1 MSIIL
6 RSISDNWPLRTTS
19 VGPASILENEAERD
33 ALSRSNPTAALN
45 ADIQRAIVL
54 LETLYTRMI
63 PYRVAAAEGERIS
76 KGGRSNK
83 RVEAAMSRMSRA
95 VILTAADVEPAYRML
110 VGEQIAETDKSVR
123 LLTQAADALYEALV
137 AYNETDEPDL
147 FATDKGLRRFAD
159 YSGQIIA
166 MSGNDPSS
174 LARLRDKARYMASPT
189 FLAQQRAAEESL
201 VLLALC
207 AAIGV
212 SVNLTGTGHTASQE
226 RMRLAMLENWLTNK
240 AAFVARRLIRRSGPL
255 TKEVTPAVLAD
266 WAVALGADIKRRSGA
281 DTLLMPPV
289 ARFFVSLSEA
299 IETVGRSMEM
309 IDTKA
314 NALCSSLMLL
324 LACADDCGIA
334 EATLLEEA
342 TDLLADMMVAQ

>member
-1 MSIIL
+1 
-6 RSISDNWPLRTTS
+6 
-19 VGPASILENEAERD
+19 
-33 ALSRSNPTAALN
+33 
-45 ADIQRAIVL
+45 
-54 LETLYTRMI
+54 
-63 PYRVAAAEGERIS
+63 
-76 KGGRSNK
+76 
-83 RVEAAMSRMSRA
+83 
-95 VILTAADVEPAYRML
+95 
-110 VGEQIAETDKSVR
+110 
-123 LLTQAADALYEALV
+123 
-137 AYNETDEPDL
+137 
-147 FATDKGLRRFAD
+147 
-159 YSGQIIA
+159 
-166 MSGNDPSS
+166 
-174 LARLRDKARYMASPT
+174 
-189 FLAQQRAAEESL
+189 

-226 RMRLAMLENWLTNK
+226 RMRLSMLENWLTNK
-240 AAFVARRLIRRSGPL
+240 AAFVARRLIRGSGPL

-281 DTLLMPPV
+281 GTLLMPPV
-289 ARFFVSLSEA
+289 ARFFVSLAEA